1 MTDVA
6 YDPLRYSQAGEQS
19 IDRLFT
25 GVANRR
31 AGRALQQGNY
41 QQAAGALF
49 GNGDIQ
55 GGLGVQNLQAQ
66 QQAAQKAQET
76 EQLARQVAFT
86 RQATTTLRRAMNEGA
101 DPVAAFDSFAPAFSQ
116 LGIDP
121 QTQATYRQALMANPT
136 GFLDTV
142 EQATAQQ
149 ERQLEIVNLGGG
161 NATVIDQATGQE
173 VNRISAPRPDYTI
186 GTTRFSGETNEP
198 IAQGY
203 VAPEYIQQ
211 DPTKNLLEV
220 APGVAPS
227 TMGGGGTD
235 VVSAMIPITLQSESQ
250 NQDFDAQGNVL
261 TSPAGA
267 QGRMQVMPGTNVSP
281 GYGVTPA
288 RDGSL
293 EERARVGRDYL
304 AAMMRTYGNDPAK
317 AWAAYN
323 WGPGNLDRA
332 IQQNGDNWFQAA
344 PAETQQYVRQNLA
357 ALSGGAPQAGG
368 APRQAGPRVVA
379 AAQQPSNQGG
389 SILTPQ
395 EVAAAGLNPNGV
407 YQRSSTGQ
415 ISVLQAA
422 PGAGRQ
428 GNPTEAQNKD
438 SFNAN
443 RMSDAGQ
450 IVSSLERNNF
460 DFGRA
465 QAGGQFTEDYRRYN
479 AAALEWAD
487 SLLRLTTGA
496 AATRDE
502 VESARRSYF
511 PVFGDSPAV
520 RQQKAQRRAQVERDA
535 LARGEGGRSDRTP
548 NSPQA
553 PGATGG
559 RQTRTNAPGLPF
571 NITPQQLQ
579 FRQQL
584 VQGGQAN
591 VRAPRGDRQN
601 PIYVNPADEATSY
614 GNIRPG
620 SWFVA
625 PDGSVL
631 QKPPSDTRRRRR

>member
-1 MTDVA
+1 MSDVA
-6 YDPLRYSQAGEQS
+6 YDPLRYARAGEES
-19 IDRLFT
+19 VDRAFT
-25 GVANRR
+25 QVANRR
-31 AGRALQQGNY
+31 AGQALQSGNY

-55 GGLGVQNLQAQ
+55 GGVGVQNLQAQ

-76 EQLARQVAFT
+76 EQLAQQVAFT

-149 ERQLEIVNLGGG
+149 ERQLEIVNRGGG
-161 NATVIDQATGQE
+161 NVTVFDKGTGE
-173 VNRISAPRPDYTI
+173 IVNDITAPRPDYTI

-198 IAQGY
+198 VAQGY

-211 DPTKNLLEV
+211 DPNRNLLEV
-220 APGVAPS
+220 SPGVAPGS
-227 TMGGGGTD
+227 TGNGSGADPVSVLQSIIPGVSFNSGLRTPEQNAAAGGSPNSFHLRGRAVDIPPQQGTTPAQLRAQLESQGVRVAELID
-235 VVSAMIPITLQSESQ
+235 EGDHWHIAWEGEVTAPNFGRGEAPRSGPRLVSA
-250 NQDFDAQGNVL
+250 A
-261 TSPAGA
+261 
-267 QGRMQVMPGTNVSP
+267 
-281 GYGVTPA
+281 
-288 RDGSL
+288 
-293 EERARVGRDYL
+293 
-304 AAMMRTYGNDPAK
+304 
-317 AWAAYN
+317 
-323 WGPGNLDRA
+323 
-332 IQQNGDNWFQAA
+332 
-344 PAETQQYVRQNLA
+344 
-357 ALSGGAPQAGG
+357 QAGG
-368 APRQAGPRVVA
+368 SGGGNR
-379 AAQQPSNQGG
+379 GG
-389 SILTPQ
+389 SILSPE
-395 EVAAAGLNPNGV
+395 EVQAAGLNPNGV

-450 IVSSLERNNF
+450 IVGSLERNNF

-548 NSPQA
+548 NSLQA

-559 RQTRTNAPGLPF
+559 RRTNTNAPGLPF

-579 FRQQL
+579 FRQQI